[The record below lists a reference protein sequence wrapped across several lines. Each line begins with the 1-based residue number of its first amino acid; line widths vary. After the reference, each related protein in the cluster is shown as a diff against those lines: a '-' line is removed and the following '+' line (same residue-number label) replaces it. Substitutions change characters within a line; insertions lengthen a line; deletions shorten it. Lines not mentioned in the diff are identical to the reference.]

1 MGELMSTLRSW
12 WRRDSLVGFL
22 RGNQTR
28 KGITFEMKIKKI
40 SNFFKVEKIAKKE
53 KTNKQKKPQWAT

>member
-1 MGELMSTLRSW
+1 
-12 WRRDSLVGFL
+12 
-22 RGNQTR
+22 
-28 KGITFEMKIKKI
+28 MKIKKI